1 MLIVVLADTGWSV
14 GLVHYGVEKYL
25 PDHRFIFHNQ
35 GSFIFETFIADIHRA
50 DIIMTTLN
58 NYIYI
63 NSICNTPELRKKT
76 VIVCHGISEIKMIQG
91 HQQFNGE
98 FSTDFKYSVTSDV
111 LVPFHPR
118 KVYIT
123 PNGIDHT
130 LFTPIKHSGKIENIG
145 WAGASFVGFKRVD
158 WSYKIADLTGLPL
171 TIASRMPFENLLKL
185 YKTFDIFIVTAGPHE
200 SDETGPLP
208 PFEAIASGV
217 LVIGT
222 PVGNFSHV
230 PGPKF
235 NTVEEAAMIIN
246 ELKKD
251 PERVCSIIKEQYDF
265 VMENYTYSVLSK
277 KWNLMFEETYNN
289 KD

>member
-1 MLIVVLADTGWSV
+1 MLIAVLADTGWSV
-14 GLVHYGVEKYL
+14 GLVHYGIEKYL
-25 PDHRFIFHNQ
+25 PEHTFIFYNQ
-35 GSFIFETFIADIHRA
+35 GDFCFESFIKDIYRA

-63 NSICNTPELRKKT
+63 NSLCTTPELRKKT
-76 VIVCHGISEIKMIQG
+76 VIVCHGISEIKLIKAHHQFKG
-91 HQQFNGE
+91 H
-98 FSTDFKYSVTSDV
+98 FSTDFTYSVTSDV
-111 LVPFHPR
+111 LVPFHPM

-145 WAGASFVGFKRVD
+145 WAGASFVDFKRVD

-171 TIASRMPFENLLKL
+171 TIASRMPFNNLVKL
-185 YKTFDIFIVTAGPHE
+185 YRTFDVFIVTAGPHE

-222 PVGNFSHV
+222 SVGNFRHV

-235 NTVEEAAMIIN
+235 NTIEEAAQIIN
-246 ELKKD
+246 ELKND
-251 PERVCSIIKEQYDF
+251 PEKVLSIIKDQYEF
-265 VMENYTYSVLSK
+265 VMENFTYNTLAL
-277 KWNLMFEETYNN
+277 KWNSMFNEIIL
-289 KD
+289 K

>member
-1 MLIVVLADTGWSV
+1 MLIAVLADTGWSI
-14 GLVHYGVEKYL
+14 GLVHSGVEKYL
-25 PDHRFIFHNQ
+25 PEHTFIFHNQ
-35 GSFIFETFIADIHRA
+35 GSFNYERFINDIKRA

-76 VIVCHGISEIKMIQG
+76 TIVCHGISEIKMIQG
-91 HQQFNGE
+91 HHQFKGE
-98 FSTDFKYSVTSDV
+98 FSTDFTYSVTSDV
-111 LVPFHPR
+111 LVPFHPM

-130 LFTPIKHSGKIENIG
+130 IFTPIKHSGKIENLG
-145 WAGASFVGFKRVD
+145 WVGASFVGFKRVD
-158 WSYKIADLTGLPL
+158 WSYKIADKTGLPL
-171 TIASRMPFENLLKL
+171 TIASRMPFENLVKL
-185 YKTFDIFIVTAGPHE
+185 YPTLDVLIVTSGPHE

-222 PVGNFSHV
+222 SVGNFSHV

-235 NTVEEAAMIIN
+235 KTIEEAAQIIN
-246 ELKKD
+246 ELKND
-251 PERVCSIIKEQYDF
+251 PERVLSIIKEQYEF
-265 VMENYTYSVLSK
+265 VMENYTYKVLSK
-277 KWNLMFEETYNN
+277 QWNTMFDYIMEN
-289 KD
+289 K

>member
-1 MLIVVLADTGWSV
+1 MLIVVLADTGWSI
-14 GLVHYGVEKYL
+14 GLVHRGVEKYL
-25 PDHRFIFHNQ
+25 PEHTFIFYNQ
-35 GSFIFETFIADIHRA
+35 GLSLMFEKFMIDIYRA

-63 NSICNTPELRKKT
+63 NSLCNTPELRKKIA
-76 VIVCHGISEIKMIQG
+76 IVCHGISEIKMIQEH
-91 HQQFNGE
+91 HQFKGE
-98 FSTDFKYSVTSDV
+98 FSTDFTYSVTSDV

-130 LFTPIKHSGKIENIG
+130 LFTPIKHSGKIENLG
-145 WAGASFVGFKRVD
+145 WAAASFIGFKRVD

-171 TIASRMPFENLLKL
+171 TIASRMPFDNLVKL
-185 YKTFDIFIVTAGPHE
+185 YKTFDVLIVTSGPHE

-208 PFEAIASGV
+208 PFEAIASGI
-217 LVIGT
+217 LAIGT

-235 NTVEEAAMIIN
+235 NTIEEAVKIIN
-246 ELKKD
+246 ELKND
-251 PERVCSIIKEQYDF
+251 PERVLSIIKEQYEF
-265 VMENYTYSVLSK
+265 VMENYTYNKLAL
-277 KWNLMFEETYNN
+277 KWDIMFKDTYMN
-289 KD
+289 K